1 MEITKDKLLE
11 TLDDIRKLII
21 DSEKPD
27 GSLKIDMKMSMVALE
42 FAKTEIKKSIS
53 KWKIRIIN
61 TRRWNYAFTHN

>member
-27 GSLKIDMKMSMVALE
+27 DSLKIDAKMAMVALD
-42 FAKTEIKKSIS
+42 FARTEIKKSIS
-53 KWKIRIIN
+53 K
-61 TRRWNYAFTHN
+61 